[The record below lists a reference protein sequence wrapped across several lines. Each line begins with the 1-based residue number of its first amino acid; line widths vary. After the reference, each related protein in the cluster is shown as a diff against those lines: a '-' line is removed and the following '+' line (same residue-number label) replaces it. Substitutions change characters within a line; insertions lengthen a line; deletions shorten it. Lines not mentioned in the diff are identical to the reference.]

1 MTHTVLIVDDSKLA
15 RMAVIKALAACR
27 PGWPYLEAG
36 SAAEAMTAVERG
48 APDIALIDV
57 NMPETD
63 GLRLVANLR
72 KVSPDLEIAVIS
84 ANSQQE
90 VVNRAKALGATFLPK
105 PLAESALC
113 DFLDASVARMAPT

>member
-1 MTHTVLIVDDSKLA
+1 MNYKVLIVDDSKLA
-15 RMAVIKALAACR
+15 RMAAIRALAACR

-48 APDIALIDV
+48 APDIALVDV

-72 KVSPDLEIAVIS
+72 EVSPELLIAVIS

-90 VVNRAKALGATFLPK
+90 VVNRAKALGAAFLPK
-105 PLAESALC
+105 PLAETALR
-113 DFLDASVARMAPT
+113 DFLEASAARIGST